1 MIKPILSSIL
11 VASVLFATTGQAMA
25 SDRNQSYRDRGTEHH
40 QSDRDGRRQDY
51 RHEFDRRERHPEF
64 AYRYRELRPAWRHG
78 YPERYPA
85 RYQYRYWNHPHPRPV
100 VVVRENDLMAPIVA
114 GAILGAIIANNQA
127 R

>member
-25 SDRNQSYRDRGTEHH
+25 SDRHQSYRDRGTEHH
-40 QSDRDGRRQDY
+40 QADRDWRRQDY
-51 RHEFDRRERHPEF
+51 RHEYDRRERHPEF
-64 AYRYRELRPAWRHG
+64 AYRYRELRPAWRHRHPEY
-78 YPERYPA
+78 YPVRYL
-85 RYQYRYWNHPHPRPV
+85 YRPLPRPV